1 MLLKIGEL
9 ASRTG
14 ITVRTLHHYDKIGL
28 LHPSARSAAAYRLY
42 NRNDVAQLHR
52 IQALRGLDLSLAEIA
67 ELLQGE
73 GTGLQELIDQQVR
86 GLEQQ
91 MLQTRE
97 LHRRLQ
103 SLSELLRSQDQPNL
117 DYWLTTL
124 SLMSSFGKYFSKSDL
139 AILKQRKQSTQ
150 GNAELMMEPVIAAV
164 RSLMDQ
170 GIASNDTRAVALSV
184 RWHKIMNVAMA
195 EDPRLFV
202 KIEEMTRNEL
212 AVQALTGVDG
222 GMLDYLTHATAEQ
235 RYQIYRKYLSP
246 AELEHFRRRFFEDA
260 RAWIALF
267 AAIRQQMELGNTVET
282 VAVQDLLARWS
293 TLSLRAWGDQAST
306 LAKVRLA
313 HENEAALSLGPGL
326 SPELLAYVQ
335 QGLQYRDQ
343 ISANNKK
350 PDASD
355 QPEQDTHHE

>member
-1 MLLKIGEL
+1 
-9 ASRTG
+9 
-14 ITVRTLHHYDKIGL
+14 
-28 LHPSARSAAAYRLY
+28 
-42 NRNDVAQLHR
+42 
-52 IQALRGLDLSLAEIA
+52 
-67 ELLQGE
+67 
-73 GTGLQELIDQQVR
+73 
-86 GLEQQ
+86 
-91 MLQTRE
+91 E

-103 SLSELLRSQDQPNL
+103 SLSELLRSDDQPNL

-235 RYQIYRKYLSP
+235 RYRIYRKYLSP
-246 AELEHFRRRFFEDA
+246 AELENFRRRFFEDA

-267 AAIRQQMELGNTVET
+267 SAIRQQMELGSSVET
-282 VAVQDLLARWS
+282 ALVQDLLLRWS